1 MGTILCFAESPS
13 CCYRQFAVCHTAW
26 EKSPFRNSPAIR
38 ELSTVPSTSLAPKAK
53 PLKPIDRKPTGKADR
68 DSVVKKFLID
78 RVPKWDE
85 DLQLSALGLDS
96 LDTVQLRNAFN
107 ATFHVRLPLGLFAAP
122 NQTLRQLYSKLI
134 DSVPQS

>member
-1 MGTILCFAESPS
+1 ML
-13 CCYRQFAVCHTAW
+13 
-26 EKSPFRNSPAIR
+26 
-38 ELSTVPSTSLAPKAK
+38 STSLAPEAK
-53 PLKPIDRKPTGKADR
+53 PPKPIDQKPTGKADR

-85 DLQLSALGLDS
+85 DSQLSALGLDS

-122 NQTLRQLYSKLI
+122 NQTLRPLYSKLI

>member
-1 MGTILCFAESPS
+1 
-13 CCYRQFAVCHTAW
+13 
-26 EKSPFRNSPAIR
+26 
-38 ELSTVPSTSLAPKAK
+38 LAPKAK
-53 PLKPIDRKPTGKADR
+53 PLKPIGSIDRKPTGKADR
-68 DSVVKKFLID
+68 DSAVKKFLID